1 MISLR
6 EAAKQLEAR
15 ASGSASAALL
25 TDALGK
31 VQGHGAVVAVLFGV
45 VAPDAQKSVQ
55 GDVAALT
62 DAVGKGDKAKVAAT
76 AKNLQATVNAQA
88 TQGGRSRVRRGQ
100 HAQAAGRPRGRR
112 AMPSAPRG
120 VRGAEQGAM
129 ALDRLYSTY
138 SKAPGKKAEKAAGDA
153 LDRMFATIED
163 PKKYDA
169 KKFATEAKAFGDAI
183 K

>member
-1 MISLR
+1 VAGR
-6 EAAKQLEAR
+6 DFDEASTKKLLGDLV
-15 ASGSASAALL
+15 ASGDAISA
-25 TDALGK
+25 T
-31 VQGHGAVVAVLFGV
+31 
-45 VAPDAQKSVQ
+45 
-55 GDVAALT
+55 
-62 DAVGKGDKAKVAAT
+62 
-76 AKNLQATVNAQA
+76 
-88 TQGGRSRVRRGQ
+88 
-100 HAQAAGRPRGRR
+100 
-112 AMPSAPRG
+112 G

-138 SKAPGKKAEKAAGDA
+138 SKSPGKQSVKAAGDA

>member
-1 MISLR
+1 M
-6 EAAKQLEAR
+6 
-15 ASGSASAALL
+15 
-25 TDALGK
+25 
-31 VQGHGAVVAVLFGV
+31 QGHGAVVAVLFGV

-55 GDVAALT
+55 GDVAALA

-76 AKNLQATVNAQA
+76 AKNLQTTMNAQA
-88 TQGGRSRVRRGQ
+88 SKV
-100 HAQAAGRPRGRR
+100 AGRDFDEASTKKLLGDLV
-112 AMPSAPRG
+112 ASGDAIGATG

-138 SKAPGKKAEKAAGDA
+138 SKSPGKQSEKAAGDA